1 MPGGVGKHFW
11 DESLRTCFGEQG
23 REMGWPPSCLSVPT
37 NARVPHSRVMSSDTA
52 PPPPAPRP
60 TPQENQP
67 GLSWDPTGASSL
79 WPSVLVLVSVTEPRL
94 GC

>member
-11 DESLRTCFGEQG
+11 DESLRTRFGEQG

-52 PPPPAPRP
+52 PPPPPP
-60 TPQENQP
+60 PPKKTSQGCLGTP
-67 GLSWDPTGASSL
+67 
-79 WPSVLVLVSVTEPRL
+79 LVPLHCGLVS
-94 GC
+94 